1 MINFN
6 KIKNIPLQQLLIYK
20 DALEA
25 LRSKY
30 EQDLIPLY
38 GMATKPGMQTQ
49 QQKEWTVKLTKIKG
63 YLSAVYQEIE
73 CTTFRELEEEDGNAN
88 KELLFENKEQKTNKN
103 VKKNNRKN

>member
-6 KIKNIPLQQLLIYK
+6 KIKKMTLQQLLIYK

-25 LRSKY
+25 LRTKY
-30 EQDLIPLY
+30 EPDLVPLF
-38 GMATKPGMQTQ
+38 GMATHPNMQTK
-49 QQKEWTVKLTKIKG
+49 QQKESAERLTKIKG

-73 CTTFRELEEEDGNAN
+73 CTTFRELEEEDSNAN
-88 KELLFENKEQKTNKN
+88 EELLFENKEQKTNKN

>member
-1 MINFN
+1 
-6 KIKNIPLQQLLIYK
+6 
-20 DALEA
+20 
-25 LRSKY
+25 
-30 EQDLIPLY
+30 
-38 GMATKPGMQTQ
+38 MATKPGMQTQ

-63 YLSAVYQEIE
+63 YLSEVYQEIE

>member
-6 KIKNIPLQQLLIYK
+6 KIKNMPLQQLLIYK

-73 CTTFRELEEEDGNAN
+73 YIAFRELEVEDSNAN
-88 KELLFENKEQKTNKN
+88 KELLVENNEQKTNKN